1 MATPDHVTEH
11 FEDTTETVE
20 VRGDFV
26 VLTIE
31 TRFGEPLLENSMSV
45 EEAINL
51 ATRIFDAA
59 ATIYRRQPVANPPP
73 QPTSSDPIPDDLFRE
88 VDPVYEVLRS
98 TDITDPGT
106 GRVYRKVE
114 QPAPE
119 ADFGWADAAPK
130 LAASA

>member
-1 MATPDHVTEH
+1 MATPDSITEH
-11 FEDTTETVE
+11 FDDTTETVE

-45 EEAINL
+45 DEAFDL

-59 ATIYRRQPVANPPP
+59 ATIYRRQPAPE
-73 QPTSSDPIPDDLFRE
+73 QPTP
-88 VDPVYEVLRS
+88 
-98 TDITDPGT
+98 T
-106 GRVYRKVE
+106 
-114 QPAPE
+114 PE
-119 ADFGWADAAPK
+119 ADISGWADAAPK